1 MVVLDMTFVYLSQ
14 ENRNTEN
21 LSIVTYMH
29 TYIEGYSLAWF
40 SLAFWK
46 KWWRIKTCLRAIL
59 EKIMFTFLR
68 VIGELMSIK
77 LFFFVLEGY
86 RLHGIVITCFFCKHN
101 GGGLT
106 RRVMVRR
113 VGGRSKGYA
122 IGVCCTL
129 L

>member
-21 LSIVTYMH
+21 LSIVTHMH
-29 TYIEGYSLAWF
+29 TYIGSYSLAWF

-68 VIGELMSIK
+68 VIGELMSI

-86 RLHGIVITCFFCKHN
+86 RLHGIVITVLAFFVN
-101 GGGLT
+101 T
-106 RRVMVRR
+106 MV
-113 VGGRSKGYA
+113 VD
-122 IGVCCTL
+122 
-129 L
+129 